1 MENYLEQI
9 RLAKQGDTKAFAGLY
24 QEIYE
29 DLYRFALYTLKNPA
43 DAQDAVSDTV
53 MDAFISIRRLRAEE
67 AFRGWIFRIL
77 SNKCKRKL
85 REYANRPA
93 EWSEEFADR
102 LVSRDSGDAAE
113 YLQVRILFWKLPAK
127 DRMIIAMHLFAGY
140 TSREIAKLLH
150 MNENTVRS
158 RESRALRKMREQW
171 DAKEIQHDS
180 NEIET

>member
-9 RLAKQGDTKAFAGLY
+9 RLAKQGDTKVFASLY
-24 QEIYE
+24 QEVYE

-43 DAQDAVSDTV
+43 DAQDAVSETV

-85 REYANRPA
+85 KEYANKPA
-93 EWSEEFADR
+93 EWSEELADR
-102 LVSRDSGDAAE
+102 LVSRDSEDTAE
-113 YLQVRILFWKLPAK
+113 YIQVRILFWKLPAQ

-158 RESRALRKMREQW
+158 RESRAIRKMREQW
-171 DAKEIQHDS
+171 NAKGMEDNRS
-180 NEIET
+180 DRAL